1 MTTIK
6 DATILYVLNGNKSIN
21 FANLRTL
28 LSKVS
33 IPQDTIDSGINSLTT
48 TDTPNTLNL
57 DYPSL
62 SMCAINK
69 PTDFNI
75 RYDMPM
81 YNGGNSY
88 LCISI
93 IVDNANVLNTQNVK
107 ENASAEII
115 KFIDQPS
122 EFPELTSK
130 FATQICNSFD
140 TEDLSTSPLLYGIML
155 HIPELKHQFDYFIN
169 HGDFDYNA
177 ISIQNVYN
185 ILKESLALDDVTRAL
200 FVSNL
205 RPYDSAGALIDVR
218 NADDNRQ
225 LWMENLLEW
234 FDSTP
239 NFDQVLDQK
248 AERAKQLVPSLAN
261 DIDAGAQTLA
271 KMYHKN

>member
-1 MTTIK
+1 M
-6 DATILYVLNGNKSIN
+6 N
-21 FANLRTL
+21 FG
-28 LSKVS
+28 KH
-33 IPQDTIDSGINSLTT
+33 
-48 TDTPNTLNL
+48 
-57 DYPSL
+57 
-62 SMCAINK
+62 C
-69 PTDFNI
+69 F
-75 RYDMPM
+75 
-81 YNGGNSY
+81 
-88 LCISI
+88 
-93 IVDNANVLNTQNVK
+93 K
-107 ENASAEII
+107 EDASAEII

-155 HIPELKHQFDYFIN
+155 HIPELKHQLDYFIN

-177 ISIQNVYN
+177 ISIQNVYH
-185 ILKESLALDDVTRAL
+185 ILKESLTLDDVTRAL

-205 RPYDSAGALIDVR
+205 RPYESAGALIDVR

-225 LWMENLLEW
+225 LWMENLLDW
-234 FDSTP
+234 FDDVE

-248 AERAKQLVPSLAN
+248 VERAKQLVPSLAN